1 MGGAL
6 PPKKKQWDKIF
17 SFTPTK
23 YPEVTSTL
31 PDTVSYSTTVAPR
44 NENES
49 WGHDFNL
56 IRAVAEYGPQR
67 VNDINKRLSAIE
79 AEAKALVDERT
90 TLNALIQVVKP
101 EP

>member
-1 MGGAL
+1 MAAP
-6 PPKKKQWDKIF
+6 PPKKKRWDKIF
-17 SFTPTK
+17 GFTPTK

-49 WGHDFNL
+49 WGHEFNL

-67 VNDINKRLSAIE
+67 VKDINKRLETIE
-79 AEAKALVDERT
+79 AEAKALEDERR
-90 TLNALIQVVKP
+90 TLESLIKVVKP
-101 EP
+101 EA

>member
-1 MGGAL
+1 MGAP

-17 SFTPTK
+17 GFTPTK

-31 PDTVSYSTTVAPR
+31 PDTVNFSTTVAPR
-44 NENES
+44 NEGES
-49 WGHDFNL
+49 FGREFNL

-67 VNDINKRLSAIE
+67 VTEINKRLAAID
-79 AEAKALVDERT
+79 AEAKALENERK